1 VTDKVLVTGGAG
13 YIGSHVVRQL
23 GEAGYDVVV
32 YDNLS
37 TGHAWA
43 VTHGELVVGTLQTP
57 RPSMRSSSSTAF
69 PPFCTLPPTLWCRS
83 LLLTRLSITAT
94 TRATR

>member
-57 RPSMRSSSSTAF
+57 RPLNALFEQHRFSAVLHFAAHIVVPESVTDPLKF
-69 PPFCTLPPTLWCRS
+69 
-83 LLLTRLSITAT
+83 TAT